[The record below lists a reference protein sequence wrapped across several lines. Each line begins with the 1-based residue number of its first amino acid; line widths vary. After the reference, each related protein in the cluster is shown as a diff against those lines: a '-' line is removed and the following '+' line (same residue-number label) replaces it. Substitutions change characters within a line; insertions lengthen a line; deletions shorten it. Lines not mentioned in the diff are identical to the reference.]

1 MIKRIIKSN
10 TNLNLEERCY
20 EKGISCDLLCGRQWN
35 DWFLCQSVEYST
47 VGLFGISGLLLV
59 PIVNYAIK
67 LANRYPKIFEWIFI
81 IVCAFGVLFIED
93 RNTSFVILCL
103 VVAITSNKLSTDSR

>member
-1 MIKRIIKSN
+1 MSGTMILLYGAGGEPGRGEIPMIQISN
-10 TNLNLEERCY
+10 LFLSDYPKAFCLARGVENKYCHER
-20 EKGISCDLLCGRQWN
+20 L
-35 DWFLCQSVEYST
+35 
-47 VGLFGISGLLLV
+47 
-59 PIVNYAIK
+59 NYAIK

>member
-35 DWFLCQSVEYST
+35 DWFLCQSVEYSSWMVDEAHMAVT
-47 VGLFGISGLLLV
+47 NNARFMHCLPVRRNV
-59 PIVNYAIK
+59 IVSDGVIDSERSIVIPEA
-67 LANRYPKIFEWIFI
+67 ANRVTSIQVVMKRM
-81 IVCAFGVLFIED
+81 LED
-93 RNTSFVILCL
+93 ING
-103 VVAITSNKLSTDSR
+103 